1 MGDNYTGKGLQQYV
15 SDRQENRKPQVT
27 DSAASIASSGSGYGY
42 LTGIVKDCVS
52 EPEEY
57 VNREVEIGGKKVKSA
72 RAIKPGETIVVR
84 KGAVF
89 YSYKVI
95 NIPKSRV
102 GAALVQDYA
111 VDVTPKEQL
120 DKLEMI
126 RLANIDRPKGLGRPT
141 KRDRRNWAKTLG
153 DD

>member
-1 MGDNYTGKGLQQYV
+1 M
-15 SDRQENRKPQVT
+15 R
-27 DSAASIASSGSGYGY
+27 
-42 LTGIVKDCVS
+42 
-52 EPEEY
+52 
-57 VNREVEIGGKKVKSA
+57 
-72 RAIKPGETIVVR
+72 
-84 KGAVF
+84 
-89 YSYKVI
+89 
-95 NIPKSRV
+95 
-102 GAALVQDYA
+102 AALVQDYA